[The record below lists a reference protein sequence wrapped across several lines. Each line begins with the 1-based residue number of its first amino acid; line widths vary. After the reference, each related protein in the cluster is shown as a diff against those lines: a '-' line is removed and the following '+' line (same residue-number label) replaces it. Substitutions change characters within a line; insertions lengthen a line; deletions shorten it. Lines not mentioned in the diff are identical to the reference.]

1 MGKDFEKWYEEKY
14 VKLNENYKSILKLD
28 ELLTQKEIPHEL
40 TRCFNGWKIA
50 YPNEEECIFDVIEH
64 SASYGNTEDL
74 MEAYGDGIEDV
85 EGFMDIETA
94 LKHFERV
101 HKQTVGKD

>member
-1 MGKDFEKWYEEKY
+1 MDKDFDKWYEEKY

-28 ELLTQKEIPHEL
+28 ELLRKKEIPHEL
-40 TRCFNGWKIA
+40 TRIFNGWKIA

-64 SASYGNTEDL
+64 SGSYGNTEDL

-94 LKHFERV
+94 LKHFDRV
-101 HKQTVGKD
+101 HKQAVGKD